1 MKNKARNL
9 PEGTTERQRDGKT
22 EQKKKKKENQKIRL
36 QGTRSNEQ
44 IFQRQ
49 KLTDCRV

>member
-9 PEGTTERQRDGKT
+9 PEGTIERQRDGET
-22 EQKKKKKENQKIRL
+22 EQEKKKENQRIRL

-49 KLTDCRV
+49 KLTDRRV

>member
-22 EQKKKKKENQKIRL
+22 EQKKKKKKGKLEDKVARYKI
-36 QGTRSNEQ
+36 Q
-44 IFQRQ
+44 
-49 KLTDCRV
+49 